1 MLSQLILWSSIA
13 LEILLLIRGLQ
24 TRLAFRYP
32 FFFGYVSFVLIC
44 EDFLSVVTRHGNR
57 QVYAYTYWVTEFVG
71 VLIGCAVVFEIYREG
86 LAQYPGTARMARNFL
101 GLIFLL
107 AIGKGLV
114 AAVDDPGWWLAAN
127 ILEIERILRTVQA
140 LAIGALVAVSLLY
153 SIRFGRNLRG
163 ILFGY
168 GLFVSVLAVCL
179 SFVRL
184 GQHDFWYYAQS
195 ASYMAALA
203 AWLSHLWSHS
213 PSAAVEGAGSQ
224 LEIDY
229 LRAAA
234 ATRRRFQAA
243 RGQLAKAV
251 RS

>member
-1 MLSQLILWSSIA
+1 MLSQLIWWSSIA

-32 FFFGYVSFVLIC
+32 IFFSYVAFVLIC
-44 EDFLSVVTRHGNR
+44 EDFLSVVMRHWNR
-57 QVYAYTYWVTEFVG
+57 QVYAYTYWATEFVG
-71 VLIGCAVVFEIYREG
+71 VMIGCAVVFEIYREG
-86 LAQYPGTARMARNFL
+86 LSHYPGTARMARNFL

-107 AIGKGLV
+107 AIAKGLV
-114 AAVDDPGWWLAAN
+114 AAVNDPRWWLVAN
-127 ILEIERILRTVQA
+127 TIEIERVLRTVQA

-179 SFVRL
+179 SFVTL
-184 GQHDFWYYAQS
+184 GQHNFWFYAGS
-195 ASYMAALA
+195 ASYLVALV
-203 AWLSHLWSHS
+203 AWNSHLWSYS
-213 PSAAVEGAGSQ
+213 RGAVVETAGSQ

-229 LRAAA
+229 QRVAA
-234 ATRRRFQAA
+234 ATRRRLQAA